1 MSKTH
6 YATRSFTDAGTLRAF
21 ENAKPVEADE
31 GTLANYKA
39 AGLVTTDQP
48 QTVVG
53 DQDQDTSHAE

>member
-39 AGLVTTDQP
+39 AGLVTTNEPQAVSGNEDQNA
-48 QTVVG
+48 
-53 DQDQDTSHAE
+53 SHAE